1 MPKIDAVSHTKCFLP
16 LTNKKHVPWPKEAN
30 KERKLFHSIMQISTQ
45 STDQHMPKH
54 KFYQTKTM
62 GAHFPLKLTRI
73 TQNKQHSAL
82 VIYNFKRKMW
92 ALGRFNKKNGPTKY
106 GKTRHGV
113 QLTANSWHKGFF
125 EYVQSKT
132 AFKVFNSF
140 HSHNISLPST

>member
-1 MPKIDAVSHTKCFLP
+1 
-16 LTNKKHVPWPKEAN
+16 
-30 KERKLFHSIMQISTQ
+30 
-45 STDQHMPKH
+45 
-54 KFYQTKTM
+54 
-62 GAHFPLKLTRI
+62 
-73 TQNKQHSAL
+73 
-82 VIYNFKRKMW
+82 MW

-140 HSHNISLPST
+140 HSLIISVYHPHNKLQIQGHKKNEVAQETHKPKNHRKQPVSLSFMDNGIRLNNDRE